1 MFHMPIRFP
10 VVLAASCLL
19 STLAH
24 AQSGGMIM
32 SNHHIVVIDIAMSDY
47 AFTPNKLD
55 LLAGSQYELHFTN
68 AGSKG
73 HDFASKELFA
83 AVTVA
88 PEDRAKVED
97 GGVDVDGGATV
108 DVRITANKPGT
119 YNFRCTHFMH
129 ATFGM
134 TGTAVIK

>member
-1 MFHMPIRFP
+1 MRVRFAAAAAAC
-10 VVLAASCLL
+10 LAA
-19 STLAH
+19 TLAH
-24 AQSGGMIM
+24 AQSGGMTM
-32 SNHHIVVIDIAMSDY
+32 SNHHIVVVDIAMSDY

-55 LLAGSQYELHFTN
+55 LAAGSQYELHFTN
-68 AGSKG
+68 AGTKG

-97 GGVDVDGGATV
+97 GSVEVEGGATV

-119 YNFRCTHFMH
+119 YKFYCSHFMH
-129 ATFGM
+129 STFGM
-134 TGTAVIK
+134 TGTAVID